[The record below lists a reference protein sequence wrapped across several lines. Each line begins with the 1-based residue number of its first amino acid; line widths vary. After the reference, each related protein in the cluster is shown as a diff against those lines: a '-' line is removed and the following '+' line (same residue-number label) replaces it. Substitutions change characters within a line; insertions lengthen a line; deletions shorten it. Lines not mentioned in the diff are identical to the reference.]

1 MWVFIKGI
9 SGECSARELTKMVCR
24 LASPGWSLFSTK
36 LNSSCIERSKVL
48 KMMYNKSSQWE
59 YHGLIYINP
68 SETAHEMI
76 GRLNANSKKGRR
88 LRAHPYIRRQS
99 TRDRRKLLLGLADPF
114 PGERRREDRRR
125 VNLASQII
133 DSIS

>member
-1 MWVFIKGI
+1 
-9 SGECSARELTKMVCR
+9 
-24 LASPGWSLFSTK
+24 
-36 LNSSCIERSKVL
+36 
-48 KMMYNKSSQWE
+48 MMYNKSSQWE

-125 VNLASQII
+125 VNLASQIV